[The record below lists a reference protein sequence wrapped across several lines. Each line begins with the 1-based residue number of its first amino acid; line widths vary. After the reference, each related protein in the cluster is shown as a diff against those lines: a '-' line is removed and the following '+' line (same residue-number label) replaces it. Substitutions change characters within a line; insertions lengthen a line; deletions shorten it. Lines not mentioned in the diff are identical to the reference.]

1 MQSRRSFAIASA
13 LEKKARE
20 ARQFK
25 IIDHL
30 VASNYLFEKAP
41 YSVFKLQ
48 NQIGETRF
56 EAVREGN
63 GTAMWTNYNIKFIE
77 ACINE
82 LKAR

>member
-1 MQSRRSFAIASA
+1 MQTRRSFAIAAA

-25 IIDHL
+25 IVDHL

-48 NQIGETRF
+48 NQLGETRF
-56 EAVREGN
+56 EAVREE